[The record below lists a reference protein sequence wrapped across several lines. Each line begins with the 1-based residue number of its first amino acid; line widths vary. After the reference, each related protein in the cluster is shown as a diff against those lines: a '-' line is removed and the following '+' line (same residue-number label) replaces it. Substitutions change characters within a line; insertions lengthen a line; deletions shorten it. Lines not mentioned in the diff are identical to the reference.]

1 MNRIIVFLSFFLL
14 LFLQSCVEKDGY
26 YDYGQEK
33 TISLLT
39 RSKWERKYHAKLDNG
54 TEMDI
59 HDIYI
64 FYKDGRGTY
73 QTKTVYMDGKIDDNT
88 SYFHWSFTTPNFQI
102 IYMDYP
108 LFWEIRQL
116 TETKLSIIE
125 TYRDPITE
133 PGQHYREYYEYVS
146 VKKDGV

>member
-1 MNRIIVFLSFFLL
+1 MNKIIVFLSFFFLL
-14 LFLQSCVEKDGY
+14 LLQSCDGKVGY

-39 RSKWERKYHAKLDNG
+39 GSRWERKYHAKLDNG

-59 HDIYI
+59 HDIYT
-64 FYKDGRGTY
+64 FSKDGRGTY
-73 QTKTVYMDGKIDDNT
+73 QTKTIYKDGKIENNT
-88 SYFHWSFTTPNFQI
+88 SYFRWSFTTPNFKF

-108 LFWEIRQL
+108 LFWEIRRL
-116 TETKLSIIE
+116 TNTNLSIIE

-133 PGQHYREYYEYVS
+133 PNQHYREFQEYVS
-146 VKKDGV
+146 VKE